1 MDEKAKLKDS
11 LNIDDNP
18 GSRKK
23 DLDMDNIGEFNK
35 VINDSFDTIF
45 NKELDLEIE
54 EVPMVLFELHENA
67 LYYIDR
73 EEWDKALVLLQK
85 AQIIIEQA
93 NVEKFKKDRLI
104 IIIIFH
110 NTALCYQMLGSL
122 EDSALFLET
131 CILNLEILSMMPM
144 FQKTVIKCKILT
156 LECLLRMQL

>member
-1 MDEKAKLKDS
+1 MDDKARVKES
-11 LNIDDNP
+11 LGIDD
-18 GSRKK
+18 GKSRKK
-23 DLDMDNIGEFNK
+23 DMDVDQMGDFNK
-35 VINDSFDTIF
+35 AVNDSFDTIF

-67 LYYIDR
+67 LFYIER

-110 NTALCYQMLGSL
+110 NTALCYQMLGAL

-131 CILNLEILSMMPM
+131 
-144 FQKTVIKCKILT
+144 
-156 LECLLRMQL
+156 